1 MSLRF
6 VRDTVYLPDRD
17 AVKTTAVDDDKV
29 VPCLATRSVLIV
41 LGCTACDGPARLVQ
55 KFEHHRP
62 MIESAAVFKHRQ
74 GHHRHSGAVV
84 IDERDLCALFGFQG
98 GQGAAPFEHG

>member
-1 MSLRF
+1 MPLRF
-6 VRDTVYLPDRD
+6 VRDTVYLPERD
-17 AVKTTAVDDDKV
+17 AVKTTAIDGGRL
-29 VPCLATRSVLIV
+29 VPCLATRSALIV
-41 LGCTACDGPARLVQ
+41 LGCTDRDGPERMVE

-84 IDERDLCALFGFQG
+84 IEEGDLCALFGFR
-98 GQGAAPFEHG
+98 GA

>member
-6 VRDTVYLPDRD
+6 VRDTVYLPERD
-17 AVKTTAVDDDKV
+17 AVKTTAIDGVQV
-29 VPCLATRSVLIV
+29 VPCLATRSALIV
-41 LGCTACDGPARLVQ
+41 LGCTDRDGPERMVE

-62 MIESAAVFKHRQ
+62 MIESAALFKHRN

-84 IDERDLCALFGFQG
+84 IEEGDLCALFGFRG
-98 GQGAAPFEHG
+98 G

>member
-6 VRDTVYLPDRD
+6 VRDTIYLPERD
-17 AVKTTAVDDDKV
+17 AVKTTAIDGVHV
-29 VPCLATRSVLIV
+29 VPCLATRSALIV
-41 LGCTACDGPARLVQ
+41 LGCTDRDGPERMVE

-84 IDERDLCALFGFQG
+84 IEEGDLCALFGFI
-98 GQGAAPFEHG
+98 P

>member
-17 AVKTTAVDDDKV
+17 AVKTTAIDGAMV
-29 VPCLATRSVLIV
+29 VPCLATRSALIV
-41 LGCTACDGPARLVQ
+41 LGCTDRDGPERMVE

-62 MIESAAVFKHRQ
+62 MIESAALFKHRQ
-74 GHHRHSGAVV
+74 GDHRHSGAVV
-84 IDERDLCALFGFQG
+84 IEEGDLCALFGFRG
-98 GQGAAPFEHG
+98 T